1 MVIDDKAVAGCAIID
16 GFLGADAAADQLS
29 QIIAAE
35 RGFATSKVRG
45 SNQQI
50 RSSLHLPGRVGVDL
64 EGFTSA
70 IMDRA
75 DDLAAAVGMK
85 AFEIYD
91 AERSIVA
98 HRDGDYYGTHIDT
111 RTQAAESVQPSIRV
125 ISCVYYLYRTPR
137 KFSGGELRIHRLG
150 AAPEN
155 GSRSVIEPVH
165 DRLVVFP
172 SFLPHEVLRVTLP
185 SDKFEDSR
193 FSINCW
199 LHRAR

>member
-1 MVIDDKAVAGCAIID
+1 MVIDDMAVAGCAIID
-16 GFLGADAAADQLS
+16 EFLGADAAEDLLAQM
-29 QIIAAE
+29 IAAE
-35 RGFATSKVRG
+35 SRFAASKVRG
-45 SNQQI
+45 ANQHI

-64 EGFTSA
+64 KGFTSA
-70 IMDRA
+70 IMDSV
-75 DDLAAAVGMK
+75 DDLATAVGMK
-85 AFEIYD
+85 PFEIYD
-91 AERSIVA
+91 AERSIIA

-111 RTQAAESVQPSIRV
+111 RTQADNVQPSIRV

-150 AAPEN
+150 AAPED
-155 GSRSVIEPVH
+155 GSSSVIEPVH

-172 SFLPHEVLRVTLP
+172 SFLPHEVLPVTLS
-185 SDKFEDSR
+185 SDRFEDSR